1 MSGATLDRV
10 ALSPRRAVY
19 LIGRREF
26 MTRIRGKVFIIG
38 TIVAV
43 ALLALYAVLQL
54 AVIDRINTTTTFK
67 VGFSG
72 PATALAQ
79 PLEAAAP
86 SLGFKVHVSDI
97 DTVAQGRSDVRAGSI
112 DALVE
117 GTPDA
122 PQVVVKTGID
132 PMLQGALVALAKQN
146 VLSADLSAAGLSPA
160 AVESQINAVSV
171 RLDTL
176 QPATA
181 AQLQGPI
188 IGFVMAFALY
198 LFISIYGSVI
208 GQGVVAEKASRV
220 VEILLSTVRPG
231 QLLLGKVIGIGLVG
245 LIQLGIIAIC
255 GLLFTVPTGV
265 LALPGAAIGA
275 VLIGVMWFVLGFI
288 LYALMLAATASLVSR
303 VEEVSSATLPVTMLL
318 VVTWLLAYVVAIP
331 AIDAVSGGGTAP
343 HGLAALT
350 TVLSLIPP
358 FTPVLM
364 SIRMAAGGVPLWEG
378 LLAIALVLA
387 SIVGVTW
394 LGARIYANSILRF
407 GARIRLWE
415 ALRRAP

>member
-1 MSGATLDRV
+1 MSSAVPDRS

-19 LIGRREF
+19 LIARRELL
-26 MTRIRGKVFIIG
+26 TRIRGKVFVIG
-38 TIVAV
+38 TVVAV
-43 ALLALYAVLQL
+43 ALIAVYALLQL
-54 AVIDRINTTTTFK
+54 LVIDRINTTTTFK

-72 PATALAQ
+72 PATVLAQ
-79 PLEAAAP
+79 PVEAASPA
-86 SLGFKVHVSDI
+86 LGFKVHVSEI
-97 DTVAQGRSDVRAGSI
+97 ATEAQGRSDVRAGSL
-112 DALVE
+112 DALVD
-117 GTPDA
+117 GTPGA
-122 PQVVVKTGID
+122 PQVLVKTGID
-132 PMLQGALVALAKQN
+132 PTLQAALASLAKQH
-146 VLSADLSAAGLSPA
+146 VLSTDLSAAGLSPA
-160 AVESQINAVSV
+160 TVESQLNAVAL
-171 RLDTL
+171 RIDTL

-198 LFISIYGSVI
+198 IFIGIYGGVI

-231 QLLLGKVIGIGLVG
+231 QLLLGKVVGIGLVG
-245 LIQLGIIAIC
+245 LIQLGIIALC

-303 VEEVSSATLPVTMLL
+303 VEEVSSATVPVTMLL

-331 AIDAVSGGGTAP
+331 AIDAVTGGGAAP
-343 HGLAALT
+343 HGLATLT

-364 SIRMAAGGVPLWEG
+364 SIRMAAGEVPLWEG
-378 LLAIALVLA
+378 LLAILLVLG
-387 SIVGVTW
+387 SIAGVTW
-394 LGARIYANSILRF
+394 LGARIYANSVLRF
-407 GARIRLWE
+407 GARIRIRD
-415 ALRRAP
+415 ALRR

>member
-1 MSGATLDRV
+1 VSGAAPDRA

-19 LIGRREF
+19 LIARREF
-26 MTRIRGKVFIIG
+26 ATRIRGKVFIIG

-79 PLEAAAP
+79 PLEAASP

-97 DTVAQGRSDVRAGSI
+97 ATQAQGRSDVRAGSL
-112 DALVE
+112 DALVD
-117 GTPDA
+117 GA
-122 PQVVVKTGID
+122 PGALQVVVKTGID
-132 PMLQGALVALAKQN
+132 PTLQAALVAIAKQD
-146 VLSADLSAAGLSPA
+146 VLSTDLSAAGLSPA
-160 AVESQINAVSV
+160 AVETQVNAVSL

-198 LFISIYGSVI
+198 LFIGIYGGVI

-231 QLLLGKVIGIGLVG
+231 QLLLGKVVGIGLVG
-245 LIQLGIIAIC
+245 LIQLGIIALC

-275 VLIGVMWFVLGFI
+275 VAIGVMWFVLGFV

-303 VEEVSSATLPVTMLL
+303 VEEVSSATVPVTMLL

-331 AIDAVSGGGTAP
+331 AIDSVTGGGTAP
-343 HGLAALT
+343 HGLATLT

-364 SIRMAAGGVPLWEG
+364 SIRMAAGEVPLWEG

-407 GARIRLWE
+407 GARIKLTD
-415 ALRRAP
+415 ALRRSR

>member
-1 MSGATLDRV
+1 MNGATPDRA

-19 LIGRREF
+19 LIARREF
-26 MTRIRGKVFIIG
+26 ATRIRSKVFIIG

-79 PLEAAAP
+79 PLEAASS

-97 DTVAQGRSDVRAGSI
+97 DTAAQGRSDVRAGSI

-117 GTPDA
+117 GAPGA
-122 PQVVVKTGID
+122 PQVVVKTGLD
-132 PMLQGALVALAKQN
+132 PTLQAALVSLAKQN
-146 VLSADLSAAGLSPA
+146 VLSTDLSAAGLSPV
-160 AVESQINAVSV
+160 AVESQVQAVSV
-171 RLDTL
+171 RVDTL

-198 LFISIYGSVI
+198 LFIGIYGGVI

-245 LIQLGIIAIC
+245 LIQLGIIALC

-275 VLIGVMWFVLGFI
+275 VAIGVMWFVLGFI

-303 VEEVSSATLPVTMLL
+303 VEEVSSATVPVTMLL

-331 AIDAVSGGGTAP
+331 AIDAVTGSGAAP
-343 HGLAALT
+343 SGLATLT

-364 SIRMAAGGVPLWEG
+364 SIRMAAGEVPLWEG
-378 LLAIALVLA
+378 LLAIVLVLA

-407 GARIRLWE
+407 GARIRLLD
-415 ALRRAP
+415 ALRRSP

>member
-1 MSGATLDRV
+1 MTDAGRGRA

-19 LIGRREF
+19 LIARREF
-26 MTRIRGKVFIIG
+26 ATRIRGKVFIVG

-54 AVIDRINTTTTFK
+54 AVIDNINTTSTFK

-86 SLGFKVHVSDI
+86 SLGFKVHVSD
-97 DTVAQGRSDVRAGSI
+97 VATEASGRSEVHAGSL
-112 DALVE
+112 DALIVGSPSAPEAVVE
-117 GTPDA
+117 S
-122 PQVVVKTGID
+122 GID
-132 PMLQGALVALAKQN
+132 PTLQAALVSLAKQE
-146 VLSADLSAAGLSPA
+146 VLASDLSAAGLNPA
-160 AVESQINAVSV
+160 SVESEVDAVSLHV
-171 RLDTL
+171 DTL
-176 QPATA
+176 HAPTA
-181 AQLQGPI
+181 SQLQGPI

-198 LFISIYGSVI
+198 LFIGIYGNVI
-208 GQGVVAEKASRV
+208 SQGVVAEKSSRV

-231 QLLLGKVIGIGLVG
+231 QLLLGKVVGIGLVG
-245 LIQLGIIAIC
+245 LLQLGIIAIC

-265 LALPGAAIGA
+265 LALPDAAIGA
-275 VLIGVMWFVLGFI
+275 VAIGVMWFVLGFI

-303 VEEVSSATLPVTMLL
+303 VEEVSSATVPVTMLL

-331 AIDAVSGGGTAP
+331 AIDAVTGGGGVSPGLETA
-343 HGLAALT
+343 T
-350 TVLSLIPP
+350 TVFSLIPP

-378 LLAIALVLA
+378 LLAIVLVLS
-387 SIVGVTW
+387 SIAGMTW

-407 GARIRLWE
+407 GARIKLTD
-415 ALRRAP
+415 ALRRSS

>member
-1 MSGATLDRV
+1 MSSATPERAV
-10 ALSPRRAVY
+10 LSPRRAVY
-19 LIGRREF
+19 LIARREF

-79 PLEAAAP
+79 PLESASP

-97 DTVAQGRSDVRAGSI
+97 ATEAQGRSDVRAGSI

-117 GTPDA
+117 GTPGA

-132 PMLQGALVALAKQN
+132 PTLQAALVALAKQE
-146 VLSADLSAAGLSPA
+146 VLSNDLSAAGLSPA
-160 AVESQINAVSV
+160 AVESQVNAASI
-171 RLDTL
+171 RLDIL

-181 AQLQGPI
+181 AELQGPI

-198 LFISIYGSVI
+198 VFIGIYGGVI

-245 LIQLGIIAIC
+245 LIQLGIIALC
-255 GLLFTVPTGV
+255 GLLLTVPTGV

-303 VEEVSSATLPVTMLL
+303 VEEVSSATVPVTMLL

-331 AIDAVSGGGTAP
+331 AIDAVTGGGTAP
-343 HGLAALT
+343 HGLATLT
-350 TVLSLIPP
+350 TILSLIPP

-364 SIRMAAGGVPLWEG
+364 SIRMAAGEVPLWEG
-378 LLAIALVLA
+378 LLAVALVLA
-387 SIVGVTW
+387 SIIGVTW

-407 GARIRLWE
+407 GARIRILE
-415 ALRRAP
+415 ALRRSP

>member
-1 MSGATLDRV
+1 MSKATPDRGALG
-10 ALSPRRAVY
+10 PRRAVY
-19 LIGRREF
+19 LIARREF
-26 MTRIRGKVFIIG
+26 VTRIRGRTFSIG

-43 ALLALYAVLQL
+43 ALLGLYALLQL
-54 AVIDRINTTTTFK
+54 AVIDRIDTTTTFR

-97 DTVAQGRSDVRAGSI
+97 DTAAQGRSDVRAGSLE
-112 DALVE
+112 ALVE
-117 GTPDA
+117 GTPAA
-122 PQVVVKTGID
+122 PEVVVKTGID
-132 PMLQGALVALAKQN
+132 PTLQAALVALARQQ
-146 VLSADLSAAGLSPA
+146 VLSHDLSAAGLSPA
-160 AVESQINAVSV
+160 AVESQIAAV
-171 RLDTL
+171 RLHLDTL

-188 IGFVMAFALY
+188 VGFVMAFALY
-198 LFISIYGSVI
+198 IFIAIYGGVI
-208 GQGVVAEKASRV
+208 GQGVVSEKASRV

-245 LIQLGIIAIC
+245 LIQLGIIAVC

-275 VLIGVMWFVLGFI
+275 VAIGVMWFVLGFI

-303 VEEVSSATLPVTMLL
+303 VEEVSAATLPVTMLL

-331 AIDAVSGGGTAP
+331 AIDAVTGGGTAP
-343 HGLAALT
+343 HGLVTLT
-350 TVLSLIPP
+350 TILSLIPP

-364 SIRMAAGGVPLWEG
+364 SIRMAAGGVPLWQG
-378 LLAIALVLA
+378 LLAVALVLA
-387 SIVGVTW
+387 TIAGMTW
-394 LGARIYANSILRF
+394 LGARIYANSVLRF
-407 GARIRLWE
+407 GARTKLSA
-415 ALRRAP
+415 ALRRAR

>member
-1 MSGATLDRV
+1 VSSATPERV

-19 LIGRREF
+19 LIARREF
-26 MTRIRGKVFIIG
+26 ATRIRGKVFIIG

-54 AVIDRINTTTTFK
+54 AVIDRINTTTTFRL
-67 VGFSG
+67 GFSG
-72 PATALAQ
+72 PATALAE

-97 DTVAQGRSDVRAGSI
+97 ATEAQGRSDVRSGSL

-117 GTPDA
+117 GAPGA
-122 PQVVVKTGID
+122 PQVVVKTGLD
-132 PMLQGALVALAKQN
+132 PTLQAALVSIAKQD
-146 VLSADLSAAGLSPA
+146 VLSTDLSAAGLSPET
-160 AVESQINAVSV
+160 VESQVNAVSV

-198 LFISIYGSVI
+198 LFISIYGGVI

-245 LIQLGIIAIC
+245 LIQLGIIAAC

-265 LALPGAAIGA
+265 LTLPAAAVGA
-275 VLIGVMWFVLGFI
+275 VLLGVMWFALGFV
-288 LYALMLAATASLVSR
+288 LYALMIAATASLVSR
-303 VEEVSSATLPVTMLL
+303 VEEVSSATVPVSMLL

-331 AIDAVSGGGTAP
+331 AIDAVTGGGTVP
-343 HGLAALT
+343 PGLATLT

-364 SIRMAAGGVPLWEG
+364 SIRMAAGEVPLWEG
-378 LLAIALVLA
+378 LLAIVLVLA
-387 SIVGVTW
+387 SIAGVTW

-407 GARIRLWE
+407 GARIKLSD
-415 ALRRAP
+415 ALRRSP

>member
-1 MSGATLDRV
+1 MSSEIPERA

-26 MTRIRGKVFIIG
+26 ATRIRGKVFIIG

-54 AVIDRINTTTTFK
+54 AVIDRINTTTTFRL
-67 VGFSG
+67 GFSG
-72 PATALAQ
+72 PATALAE

-97 DTVAQGRSDVRAGSI
+97 ATEAQGRSDVRAGSL
-112 DALVE
+112 DALVD
-117 GTPDA
+117 GAPGA
-122 PQVVVKTGID
+122 PQVVVKTGLD
-132 PMLQGALVALAKQN
+132 PTLQAALVSIAKQN
-146 VLSADLSAAGLSPA
+146 VLSTDLSAAGLSPLA
-160 AVESQINAVSV
+160 IESQINAVSV

-198 LFISIYGSVI
+198 LFISIYGGVI

-245 LIQLGIIAIC
+245 LIQLGIIAAC

-265 LALPGAAIGA
+265 LTLPAAAVGA
-275 VLIGVMWFVLGFI
+275 VLLGVMWFALGFV
-288 LYALMLAATASLVSR
+288 LYALMIAATASLVSR
-303 VEEVSSATLPVTMLL
+303 VEEVSSATVPVSMLL

-331 AIDAVSGGGTAP
+331 AINAVTGGGIVP
-343 HGLAALT
+343 PGLATLT

-378 LLAIALVLA
+378 LLAIVLVLA
-387 SIVGVTW
+387 SIAGVTW

-407 GARIRLWE
+407 GARIKLTD
-415 ALRRAP
+415 ALRRSP

>member
-1 MSGATLDRV
+1 MSSATPERAV
-10 ALSPRRAVY
+10 LSPRRAVY
-19 LIGRREF
+19 LIARREF
-26 MTRIRGKVFIIG
+26 ATRIRGKVFIIG

-79 PLEAAAP
+79 PLESASP

-97 DTVAQGRSDVRAGSI
+97 ATEAQGRSDVRAGSI

-117 GTPDA
+117 GTPGA

-132 PMLQGALVALAKQN
+132 PTLQAALVALAKQE
-146 VLSADLSAAGLSPA
+146 VLSNDLSAAGLSPA
-160 AVESQINAVSV
+160 AVESQVNAASI
-171 RLDTL
+171 RLDIL

-181 AQLQGPI
+181 AELQGPI

-198 LFISIYGSVI
+198 VFIGIYGGVI

-245 LIQLGIIAIC
+245 LIQLGIIALC
-255 GLLFTVPTGV
+255 GLLLTVPTGV

-303 VEEVSSATLPVTMLL
+303 VEEVSSATVPVTMLL

-331 AIDAVSGGGTAP
+331 AIDAVTGGGTAP
-343 HGLAALT
+343 HGLATLT
-350 TVLSLIPP
+350 TILSLIPP

-364 SIRMAAGGVPLWEG
+364 SIRMAAGEVPLWEG
-378 LLAIALVLA
+378 LLAVALVLA
-387 SIVGVTW
+387 SIIGVTW

-407 GARIRLWE
+407 GARIRILE
-415 ALRRAP
+415 ALRRSP

>member
-1 MSGATLDRV
+1 MSSATPERAV
-10 ALSPRRAVY
+10 LSPRRAVY
-19 LIGRREF
+19 LIARREF
-26 MTRIRGKVFIIG
+26 ATRIRGKVFIIG

-79 PLEAAAP
+79 PLESASP

-97 DTVAQGRSDVRAGSI
+97 ATEAQGRSDVRAGSI

-117 GTPDA
+117 GTPGA

-132 PMLQGALVALAKQN
+132 PTLQAALVALAKQE
-146 VLSADLSAAGLSPA
+146 VLSNDLSAAGLSPA
-160 AVESQINAVSV
+160 AVESQVNAASI
-171 RLDTL
+171 RLDIL

-181 AQLQGPI
+181 AELQGPI

-198 LFISIYGSVI
+198 VFIGIYGGVI

-245 LIQLGIIAIC
+245 LIQLGIIALC

-275 VLIGVMWFVLGFI
+275 VLIGVMWFALGFI

-303 VEEVSSATLPVTMLL
+303 VEEVSSATVPVTMLL

-331 AIDAVSGGGTAP
+331 AIDAVTGGGTAP
-343 HGLAALT
+343 HGLATLT
-350 TVLSLIPP
+350 TILSLIPP

-364 SIRMAAGGVPLWEG
+364 SIRMAAGEVPLWEG
-378 LLAIALVLA
+378 LLAVALVLA
-387 SIVGVTW
+387 SIIGVTW

-407 GARIRLWE
+407 GARIRILE
-415 ALRRAP
+415 ALRRSP

>member
-1 MSGATLDRV
+1 MSSATPERAV
-10 ALSPRRAVY
+10 LSPRRAVY
-19 LIGRREF
+19 LIARREF

-79 PLEAAAP
+79 PLESASP

-97 DTVAQGRSDVRAGSI
+97 ATEAQGRSDVRAGSI

-117 GTPDA
+117 GTPGA

-132 PMLQGALVALAKQN
+132 PTLQAALVALAKQE
-146 VLSADLSAAGLSPA
+146 VLSNDLSAAGLSPA
-160 AVESQINAVSV
+160 AVESQVNAASI
-171 RLDTL
+171 RLDIL

-181 AQLQGPI
+181 AELQGPI

-198 LFISIYGSVI
+198 VFIGIYGGVI

-245 LIQLGIIAIC
+245 LLQLGIIALC
-255 GLLFTVPTGV
+255 GLLLTVPTGV

-303 VEEVSSATLPVTMLL
+303 VEEVSSATVPVTMLL

-331 AIDAVSGGGTAP
+331 AIDAVTGGGTAP
-343 HGLAALT
+343 HGLATLT
-350 TVLSLIPP
+350 TILSLIPP

-364 SIRMAAGGVPLWEG
+364 SIRMAAGEVPLWEG
-378 LLAIALVLA
+378 LLAVALVLA
-387 SIVGVTW
+387 SIIGVTW

-407 GARIRLWE
+407 GARIRILE
-415 ALRRAP
+415 ALRRSP

>member
-1 MSGATLDRV
+1 MSSAAPERA

-26 MTRIRGKVFIIG
+26 ATRIRGKVFIIG

-255 GLLFTVPTGV
+255 GLLFTVPTGALTLPSRGV
-265 LALPGAAIGA
+265 GALALGG
-275 VLIGVMWFVLGFI
+275 MWVVLG
-288 LYALMLAATASLVSR
+288 
-303 VEEVSSATLPVTMLL
+303 
-318 VVTWLLAYVVAIP
+318 
-331 AIDAVSGGGTAP
+331 
-343 HGLAALT
+343 
-350 TVLSLIPP
+350 
-358 FTPVLM
+358 
-364 SIRMAAGGVPLWEG
+364 
-378 LLAIALVLA
+378 
-387 SIVGVTW
+387 
-394 LGARIYANSILRF
+394 
-407 GARIRLWE
+407 
-415 ALRRAP
+415 

>member
-1 MSGATLDRV
+1 MSGAAPEHA

-19 LIGRREF
+19 LIARREF
-26 MTRIRGKVFIIG
+26 ATRIRGKVFIIG

-86 SLGFKVHVSDI
+86 SLGFKVHVSD
-97 DTVAQGRSDVRAGSI
+97 VATETEGRSEVRSGSI

-117 GTPDA
+117 GA
-122 PQVVVKTGID
+122 PGAPLVVVKTGID
-132 PMLQGALVALAKQN
+132 PTLQGALVALAKQE
-146 VLSADLSAAGLSPA
+146 VLSGDLSAAGLSPT
-160 AVESQINAVSV
+160 AVESQVSAVSV
-171 RLDTL
+171 SLDTL

-198 LFISIYGSVI
+198 IFISIYGGVI
-208 GQGVVAEKASRV
+208 GQGVVSEKASRV

-231 QLLLGKVIGIGLVG
+231 QLLLGKVVGIGLVG
-245 LIQLGIIAIC
+245 LIQLGIIALC

-275 VLIGVMWFVLGFI
+275 VAIGVMWFVLGFI

-303 VEEVSSATLPVTMLL
+303 VEEVSSATVPVSMLL

-331 AIDAVSGGGTAP
+331 AIDAVTGGGAVSP
-343 HGLAALT
+343 GLETLT
-350 TVLSLIPP
+350 TVISLIPP

-364 SIRMAAGGVPLWEG
+364 SIRMAAGEVPLWQG
-378 LLAIALVLA
+378 LLSVVLVLA

-407 GARIRLWE
+407 GARIKLTD
-415 ALRRAP
+415 ALRRSS

>member
-1 MSGATLDRV
+1 MSSAAPDRSG
-10 ALSPRRAVY
+10 LSPRRAVY
-19 LIGRREF
+19 LIARREF
-26 MTRIRGKVFIIG
+26 ATRIRGKVFVIG
-38 TIVAV
+38 TVVAV

-54 AVIDRINTTTTFK
+54 AVIDRINTTTTFR
-67 VGFSG
+67 VAFSG

-79 PLEAAAP
+79 PLETASR
-86 SLGFKVHVSDI
+86 SLGFKLHVSDI
-97 DTVAQGRSDVRAGSI
+97 ATEAQGRADVRAGSL

-117 GTPDA
+117 GTPGA
-122 PQVVVKTGID
+122 PRVVVQTGID
-132 PMLQGALVALAKQN
+132 PTLQAALVSIAKQH
-146 VLSADLSAAGLSPA
+146 VLSTDLSAAGLSPTT
-160 AVESQINAVSV
+160 VEGQINAVSLRV
-171 RLDTL
+171 DTL

-198 LFISIYGSVI
+198 VFIGIYGGVI
-208 GQGVVAEKASRV
+208 SQGVVAEKASRV

-245 LIQLGIIAIC
+245 LLQLGIIALC

-275 VLIGVMWFVLGFI
+275 VLIGVMWFALGFI

-303 VEEVSSATLPVTMLL
+303 VEEVSSATVPVTMLMI
-318 VVTWLLAYVVAIP
+318 VTWLLAYVVAIP
-331 AIDAVSGGGTAP
+331 AIDAVTGGGSTP
-343 HGLAALT
+343 HGLATLT

-364 SIRMAAGGVPLWEG
+364 SIRMAAGEAPLWQA
-378 LLAIALVLA
+378 LLALVLVLA
-387 SIVGVTW
+387 SICGVTW
-394 LGARIYANSILRF
+394 LGARVYANSVLRF
-407 GARIRLWE
+407 GARIRILD
-415 ALRRAP
+415 ALRR